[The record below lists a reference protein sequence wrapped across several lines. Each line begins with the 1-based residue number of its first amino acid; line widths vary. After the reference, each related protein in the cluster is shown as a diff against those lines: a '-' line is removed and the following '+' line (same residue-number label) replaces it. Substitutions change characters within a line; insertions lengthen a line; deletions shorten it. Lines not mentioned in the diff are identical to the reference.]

1 MSFARIDELAY
12 WYAVHTKPKQERR
25 AESNL
30 RAWNIE
36 AFTPMIKDRRRS
48 RSLKGS
54 SYVIKPLFS
63 RYVFAHFD
71 VRNHLHRVIFTRGVD
86 SIVRFG
92 DAPARI
98 DDEIISIIQLRVGED
113 GFVRLGED
121 FKRGD
126 PVMIREGPFKNL
138 IGIFETEKTEVERI
152 KILLTAIS
160 YQAHITI
167 EKDKV
172 RKAQQR
178 VDNRATTSRGDR
190 WWKIRGNR
198 NPE

>member
-1 MSFARIDELAY
+1 MSPERVDEFAY
-12 WYAVHTKPKQERR
+12 WYAIHTKPKQERR
-25 AESNL
+25 AEFNL

-48 RSLKGS
+48 RRLKGCG
-54 SYVIKPLFS
+54 YVIKPLFS
-63 RYVFAHFD
+63 RYVFAQFD
-71 VRNHLHRVIFTRGVD
+71 IRNYLHRVIFTRGVH

-113 GFVRLGED
+113 GFVRLDED

-126 PVMIREGPFKNL
+126 PVIIEEGPFKNFV
-138 IGIFETEKTEVERI
+138 GIFETEKTEAERI
-152 KILLTAIS
+152 RILLTAIS
-160 YQAHITI
+160 YQAHLTI

-172 RKAQQR
+172 TKAR
-178 VDNRATTSRGDR
+178 HASITV
-190 WWKIRGNR
+190 
-198 NPE
+198 